1 MDIGESRNFQ
11 KPIGFSAF
19 SFLLLKTLCHW
30 FFKDEYNALFY
41 TIEVFL
47 KMNFS
52 METCLLFSWQSSQCL
67 DSSFIWE
74 EPWVFAWHWRAKI
87 IFKWSTKIAN
97 IYCSKKKK
105 IACLL
110 AQRGRIVN
118 ITETCLCYYSL
129 VLSSDV
135 AVEFVCADPRKK
147 K

>member
-1 MDIGESRNFQ
+1 MIAVSSEKSPEYLHDTEELKLSLNGAQ
-11 KPIGFSAF
+11 KLPI
-19 SFLLLKTLCHW
+19 
-30 FFKDEYNALFY
+30 
-41 TIEVFL
+41 
-47 KMNFS
+47 
-52 METCLLFSWQSSQCL
+52 
-67 DSSFIWE
+67 FI
-74 EPWVFAWHWRAKI
+74 VL
-87 IFKWSTKIAN
+87 
-97 IYCSKKKK
+97 KKKK

>member
-1 MDIGESRNFQ
+1 MVDIGESRNFQ

-105 IACLL
+105 NCLL
-110 AQRGRIVN
+110 VGPEGTYCKYHWNMSLLLQSGLIIRCCCGI
-118 ITETCLCYYSL
+118 CLCR
-129 VLSSDV
+129 
-135 AVEFVCADPRKK
+135 P
-147 K
+147 